1 MGLMWS
7 QLDSTAKKKKAIPK
21 EVGTSEDITEGDFLS
36 LE

>member
-7 QLDSTAKKKKAIPK
+7 QLDSTAKKKAIPK
-21 EVGTSEDITEGDFLS
+21 EVGTSEDINEGDFLS